1 MWNNE
6 KKLKVDLWD
15 TAVYLK
21 LSFNNVYKS
30 WVGLV
35 SPVFSLLTTSF
46 SKIIGK
52 E

>member
-21 LSFNNVYKS
+21 LSFLKNS
-30 WVGLV
+30 
-35 SPVFSLLTTSF
+35 SQ
-46 SKIIGK
+46 
-52 E
+52 